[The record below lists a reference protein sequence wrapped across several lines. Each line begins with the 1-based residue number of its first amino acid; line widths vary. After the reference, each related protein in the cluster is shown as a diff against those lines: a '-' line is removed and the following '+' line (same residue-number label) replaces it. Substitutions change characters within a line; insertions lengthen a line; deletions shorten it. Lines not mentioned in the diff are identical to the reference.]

1 MIKTYRIWKSR
12 NKSPVNLKVML
23 VYVHSLTHLHKM
35 HYHCGLKQPTF
46 SMVICSSV
54 FSLNCENKTEQK
66 KTEKNVWSHHCKK
79 KRRRKRKKPEQ
90 RKQLGLQLSFM
101 DKLF

>member
-1 MIKTYRIWKSR
+1 MTDEGAQMIYKHKYKHTIIKIHRICRSR
-12 NKSPVNLKVML
+12 NKSPVNLEVML
-23 VYVHSLTHLHKM
+23 VYVHSLTHLHKK

-66 KTEKNVWSHHCKK
+66 KN
-79 KRRRKRKKPEQ
+79 
-90 RKQLGLQLSFM
+90 
-101 DKLF
+101 